1 MTHIATVL
9 SPFRPVAATFLA
21 PSSNCSIWSLGAA
34 LAMALGWLAVQRLRR
49 GRRLRFN
56 VFWRA
61 LFPRRVLLHRSTRAD
76 IVYCVL
82 SLMALGAILGW
93 AVVST
98 RWVSDGVAA
107 FLAGRFGERAPAGP
121 MVALDAGRTLAL
133 FLAYDLGFFI
143 DHTLKH
149 RIPALWELHKTH
161 HSAEVLTPLV
171 NFRVHPLDSLI
182 LANTLS
188 LFIGVVGGAATWLL
202 GRRATSFLVFDDN
215 VLMVLYIYLTAQ
227 LQHTQIWIPFTGL
240 WGRVFMSPAH
250 HQLHHSADPAHFNCN
265 MGASL
270 ALWDWLAGSLRP
282 PPARSPRLKYG
293 AQGFDHDPHGPVGL
307 VAEPAIKFLAALA
320 PKPIP
325 RPQRRFSPAEPPAGE
340 AASGAPARVR
350 ARRRPAGRIGG

>member
-1 MTHIATVL
+1 MTLLATIL
-9 SPFRPVAATFLA
+9 SPFRSIAATFLA

-34 LAMALGWLAVQRLRR
+34 LVLALGWLALQRKRR
-49 GRRLRFN
+49 GRRLRPS
-56 VFWRA
+56 VLWRA
-61 LFPRRVLLHRSTRAD
+61 LFPRRALLHRSTRAD
-76 IVYCVL
+76 LVYTVL

-98 RWVSDGVAA
+98 RSVGDGVAA
-107 FLAGRFGERAPAGP
+107 FLAARFGERTPAAPAL
-121 MVALDAGRTLAL
+121 ALDAARTLAL

-188 LFIGVVGGAATWLL
+188 LFIGVAGGATTWLL
-202 GRRATSFLVFDDN
+202 GRQATSFLVFDDN

-240 WGRVFMSPAH
+240 WGRLFMSPAH
-250 HQLHHSADPAHFNCN
+250 HQMHHSADPAHFNCN

-270 ALWDWLAGSLRP
+270 ALWDWLTGSLRL
-282 PPARSPRLKYG
+282 PPAQSPRLKYG

-307 VAEPAIKFLAALA
+307 VAEPAVKFLAALA
-320 PKPIP
+320 PWPIP
-325 RPQRRFSPAEPPAGE
+325 
-340 AASGAPARVR
+340 R
-350 ARRRPAGRIGG
+350 ARRRLPSGGPPEGAAASGVRARARLHPAGRTGG